1 MSSVPVKTPEF
12 SPFWEKK
19 CLSIIR
25 KMNVA
30 GHGRITKGDYE
41 ALGDRYIEIGNLDGP
56 RAKQVKRKV
65 VKLWD
70 DYLSQ
75 ASVNDEMNE
84 ETFIQCLK
92 DHKDKLLESGLQM
105 GGLFFDLID
114 LNGDGVIQQE
124 EYALFLKVFRVEDE
138 QEIKEAFKVID
149 TDGSGQ
155 LSHDEFIYAVCQYL
169 MSSDES
175 LPANSMFGSII

>member
-1 MSSVPVKTPEF
+1 MASVPVKNPDF
-12 SPFWEKK
+12 GLFWERKF
-19 CLSIIR
+19 LSVIR

-41 ALGDRYIEIGNLDGP
+41 ALGDRYIEVGKLDGP
-56 RAKQVKRKV
+56 RAKQVKRKL

-92 DHKDKLLESGLQM
+92 DHQDRLLESCLQL
-105 GGLFFDLID
+105 GGLLFDLID
-114 LNGDGVIQQE
+114 LNGDGVIQRE

-138 QEIKEAFKVID
+138 EEIKKAFKVID

-155 LSHDEFIYAVCQYL
+155 LSHDEFIYAVCQYF
-169 MSSDES
+169 MTNDES
-175 LPANSMFGSII
+175 LPANSIFGPII